1 MSTRATARSAAAP
14 ARAPRPQPRTR
25 PASRPAPARRPQAR
39 PRPVA
44 RRRATRVRL
53 GPLVIPIIALVLG
66 GIVWVNV
73 AKLSLTNQTG
83 QVIEQSRT
91 VEAQT
96 ARLKSQLEQLDAR
109 VRDNAQKRLGMV
121 SPEGDSVTYL
131 DPLAAP

>member
-1 MSTRATARSAAAP
+1 VSTRATARSAAAP

-25 PASRPAPARRPQAR
+25 PASRPAPARRPQGRPRPAAR
-39 PRPVA
+39 PRA
-44 RRRATRVRL
+44 SRVRL

-73 AKLSLTNQTG
+73 AKLALTNETG
-83 QVIEQSRT
+83 QVIEQART

-121 SPEGDSVTYL
+121 QPPGDSFTYL
-131 DPLAAP
+131 DPLLAP